1 MQFICF
7 LPYTMSAVSFEIAF
21 NSESFHISSQQA
33 KQQEAAAAAAA
44 ALEVED

>member
-1 MQFICF
+1 
-7 LPYTMSAVSFEIAF
+7 MSAVSFEIAF
-21 NSESFHISSQQA
+21 NSESFHISQA